1 VRMSVGIAAAA
12 AILLV
17 LPLVAVGL
25 SRLDGRPARA
35 LVVAAPA

>member
-1 VRMSVGIAAAA
+1 
-12 AILLV
+12 V

-25 SRLDGRPARA
+25 SRLDGRPAGA